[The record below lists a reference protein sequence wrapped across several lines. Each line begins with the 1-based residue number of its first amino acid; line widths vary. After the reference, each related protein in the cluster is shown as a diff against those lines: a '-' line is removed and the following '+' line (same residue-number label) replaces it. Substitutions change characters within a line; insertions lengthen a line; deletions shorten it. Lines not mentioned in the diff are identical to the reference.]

1 MSKENEDRL
10 LKIFKKDLTD
20 LDELRSLFR
29 DVFDA
34 SQTTKHIL
42 IDGFDKVPRNEQEI
56 VFSTLATIDSFSRTT
71 VKVFLS
77 SRHDIRNEVDMAF
90 KNYWKRTTSRSKLYG
105 DIATYVDFGIDG
117 KVFECELTVGNPN
130 LLSETKNVLSDGTYG
145 MLVLSDSAVHPCFM
159 STLTSS
165 RFLWVFFQI
174 EDICTQTSDDDIATA
189 IHSLPRDLPETYQ
202 RAHAKVVKNSKVAIG
217 KKCFDRWQ
225 QQSDLCP

>member
-1 MSKENEDRL
+1 MSKEKEDRL
-10 LKIFKKDLTD
+10 LKIFKEDLTD

-42 IDGFDKVPRNEQEI
+42 IDGFDKVPRNEREM
-56 VFSTLATIDSFSRTT
+56 VFSTLATIDSFSQAT
-71 VKVFLS
+71 VKGFLS

-90 KNYWKRTTSRSKLYG
+90 TNYWKRTTSRPKLYG
-105 DIATYVDFGIDG
+105 DIATYVDVGIDG
-117 KVFECELTVGNPN
+117 KVFEGELTVGNPN

-145 MLVLSDSAVHPCFM
+145 M
-159 STLTSS
+159 
-165 RFLWVFFQI
+165 FLWVFFQI

-202 RAHAKVVKNSKVAIG
+202 RAHAKAVRNSKVAIG
-217 KKCFDRWQ
+217 K
-225 QQSDLCP
+225 